1 MQVMVCEG
9 IDLTRE
15 AYLAIVLDRASQTPV
30 VIGSAEGGVDIEE
43 VAEVTPNAVHKV
55 PLF

>member
-1 MQVMVCEG
+1 MVCEG